1 MIKREIQR
9 ESSPIAQDL
18 PMSPNTRRRAEF
30 TIKQLQNGVIGRA
43 RSTLNS
49 LGDVW
54 RPKSVSSSPLKHQ
67 PSAGANRTLDF
78 LLAWS
83 RQKKMANTTKV
94 KLRTAVSDENIP
106 QQLRKIGSPARDF
119 IKASGLPTKLFARN
133 KDRLNPNNV
142 LIESNMNKNKTF
154 ARSMIITDELM
165 NENNNSPM
173 ISEPLPV
180 PRRLSRNL
188 SLEMEFAVNALNV
201 PMISGSYDD
210 DTTILNNVYTN
221 RRNSCIGKYVPENP
235 TKTSFTKTETKPKSK
250 DTVIVNKSR
259 RTAADDKSANTN
271 GKGSVSDDAKE
282 NVIKARLKLKKYKI
296 TEDTILQT
304 GKPKEIV
311 FHRHN
316 SAEPKMLM
324 TDTDNSLEK
333 LLTNERDEFEEKL
346 NELLGAKQRRKV
358 APEKIH
364 SNKKKLSFR
373 DPIVAPK
380 CVNFKSDSLPTANR
394 FLDDYERKRTSSFDL
409 ELEVIYYFCYCLKYM
424 LKYSMR

>member
-18 PMSPNTRRRAEF
+18 PMSPNARRRAEF

-67 PSAGANRTLDF
+67 PTPAGANRTLDF

-83 RQKKMANTTKV
+83 RQKKMANSTKM
-94 KLRTAVSDENIP
+94 KMRTAVSDENIP
-106 QQLRKIGSPARDF
+106 QQLRKMPSPARDF

-133 KDRLNPNNV
+133 KDKLNPNNV
-142 LIESNMNKNKTF
+142 LIESNMIKNKSI

-165 NENNNSPM
+165 NEQNNSPKM
-173 ISEPLPV
+173 SEPLPM

-188 SLEMEFAVNALNV
+188 SLEMDFVVNSLNV
-201 PMISGSYDD
+201 PMISRSYDD

-221 RRNSCIGKYVPENP
+221 RRNSCIGKYVPENA
-235 TKTSFTKTETKPKSK
+235 TKTSFAKTETKPKSK

-259 RTAADDKSANTN
+259 RSAADDKNNNSTTTN
-271 GKGSVSDDAKE
+271 AKATADDAKE
-282 NVIKARLKLKKYKI
+282 NVIKARLKLKKFK
-296 TEDTILQT
+296 TNDDTVLQT

-324 TDTDNSLEK
+324 ADTENSLEK
-333 LLTNERDEFEEKL
+333 LLSNERDEFEEKL

-358 APEKIH
+358 APEKMQ

-380 CVNFKSDSLPTANR
+380 CVNFKSDSLKTANK
-394 FLDDYERKRTSSFDL
+394 FLEDYERKRTSSFDL
-409 ELEVIYYFCYCLKYM
+409 ELEVIVRFVFH
-424 LKYSMR
+424 